1 MNTKIAELIFDKWI
15 ECLEALRIARMA
27 LCAAINANA
36 VRAEVEKWKDVI
48 GRLIHSRDSL
58 EEYIWQSV

>member
-1 MNTKIAELIFDKWI
+1 MNTKLTELIFDKWI

-27 LCAAINANA
+27 LCAAINVNA
-36 VRAEVEKWKDVI
+36 VRAEVEKWKDI
-48 GRLIHSRDSL
+48 IDRLIHSRDSL